1 MAKGM
6 YTAEENVRML
16 IALLKKYNIKR
27 VIASPGTK
35 NISFIGSI
43 QYDDFFEIYSVSDER
58 SAAYMAC
65 GMAAETKEPVCLS
78 CTGATASRNYIPGL
92 TEAYYRKLPVIAI
105 TSCGS
110 QNAIGQNVEQ
120 VIDRRNQ
127 LNDMVCFSTHLP
139 PIDNDD
145 DRWGCEIN
153 INKALIAAR
162 RHGGGPVHINLES
175 TTGRK
180 FTESELPDTRK
191 IDYYTYTDLGALP
204 KVSEGKVA
212 IYIGNHEEMSGELQ
226 DSITRFCAKYNAVVL
241 CGRTSNYFGKYRIL
255 PSLVIKQDS
264 YKSEVADIDLLIH
277 IGNVSGDQFRLKPKK
292 VWRVNPDGEIRDT
305 YKKLSAVFELDEKC
319 FFDSYVK
326 AAEGRADQDDYYQ
339 KWAAEVAR
347 FESNLPELPFSNI
360 WIAQQTMKRL
370 PDQSV
375 IHMGILNSLR
385 SWDYVDSENPFPGYS
400 NTGGFG
406 IDGGISSAIGG
417 ALANPERP
425 HFCFIGDLAFFY
437 DMNSLGNRHV
447 PDNIKILLVNNG
459 RGAEFRKYNH
469 PGSAFG
475 EDADWF
481 MAAGGHFGS
490 QSPDL
495 VKHFAEDLGFEYYTA
510 DSKEEYAKTID
521 AFINSTHKAVFEVFT
536 DYSEDSNAIKMINN
550 LDSNKMSGTKNLA
563 KTILGDKGVKKIKS
577 ILHKK

>member
-6 YTAEENVRML
+6 YTVEENTRML

-65 GMAAETKEPVCLS
+65 GMAAETHEPVCLS

-110 QNAIGQNVEQ
+110 QNAIGHNIEQ
-120 VIDRRNQ
+120 VIDRRSQ
-127 LNDMVCFSTHLP
+127 LNDMVCFSTNLP
-139 PIDNDD
+139 VINSDD
-145 DRWGCEIN
+145 DRWGCEIS
-153 INKALIAAR
+153 INKALIATK
-162 RHGGGPVHINLES
+162 RHGGGPVHINLQS
-175 TTGRK
+175 ITGK
-180 FTESELPDTRK
+180 NFTECTLPDTRK
-191 IDYYTYTDLGALP
+191 IDYYTYTDLGVLP
-204 KVSEGKVA
+204 KIGDGKVA
-212 IYIGNHEEMSGELQ
+212 IYIGNHEELSEELQ
-226 DSITRFCAKYNAVVL
+226 ESITKFCAKYNSVVL
-241 CGRTSNYFGKYRIL
+241 CGRTSNYFGKYRIV
-255 PSLVIKQDS
+255 PSLIIKQDS

-277 IGNVSGDQFRLKPKK
+277 IGNVSGDQFRLRPKT

-305 YKKLSAVFELDEKC
+305 FKTLKAVFELDEQS
-319 FFDSYVK
+319 FFDNYIRDAVDRT
-326 AAEGRADQDDYYQ
+326 EQDEYYQ
-339 KWAAEVAR
+339 KWAAELNH
-347 FESNLPELPFSNI
+347 FESILPELPFSNI
-360 WIAQQTMKRL
+360 WIAQQTISRL

-385 SWDYVDSENPFPGYS
+385 SWDYFDSEKTLPGYS

-406 IDGGISSAIGG
+406 IDGGISTTIGG
-417 ALANPERP
+417 ALVNPNKV

-447 PDNIKILLVNNG
+447 PENVKILLVNNG

-490 QSPDL
+490 QSPEL
-495 VKHFAEDLGFEYYTA
+495 VKHFAQDLGFEYYSA
-510 DSKEEYAKTID
+510 ESKEEYEMNID
-521 AFINSTHKAVFEVFT
+521 AFIQNTHKAVFEVFT
-536 DYSEDSNAIKMINN
+536 DYREDGNAIKMINN
-550 LDSNKMSGTKNLA
+550 LDSNKLAGTKSFTKSL
-563 KTILGDKGVKKIKS
+563 LGDKGVKKIKS
-577 ILHKK
+577 ILKK

>member
-1 MAKGM
+1 MSKGM
-6 YTAEENVRML
+6 YTIEENTRML

-105 TSCGS
+105 TSGGS
-110 QNAIGQNVEQ
+110 QNTIGHNIEQ

-127 LNDMVCFSTHLP
+127 LNDMVCFSTNLP
-139 PIDNDD
+139 TIDSDD
-145 DRWGCEIN
+145 DRWGCEIS
-153 INKALIAAR
+153 INKALIATK

-180 FTESELPDTRK
+180 FTERELPDTRK
-191 IDYYTYTDLGALP
+191 IDYYTYTDLNALP
-204 KVSEGKVA
+204 GISEGKVA
-212 IYIGNHEEMSGELQ
+212 VYVGNHEEMSEELQ
-226 DSITRFCAKYNAVVL
+226 DSITQFCAKYNAVVL
-241 CGRTSNYFGKYRIL
+241 CGRTGNYFGKYRVL
-255 PSLVIKQDS
+255 PTLVLKQES
-264 YKSEVADIDLLIH
+264 YKSDVTDIDLMIH
-277 IGNVSGDQFRLKPKK
+277 IGNVSGDQFRLRPKK
-292 VWRVNPDGEIRDT
+292 IWRVNPDGEIRDT
-305 YKKLSAVFELDEKC
+305 YRKLSAVFELDELS
-319 FFDSYVK
+319 FFNSYVK
-326 AAEGRADQDDYYQ
+326 AAEGKAEQSDYYQ
-339 KWAAEVAR
+339 KWVEEVNHLEA
-347 FESNLPELPFSNI
+347 NLPELPFSNI
-360 WIAQQTMKRL
+360 WVAQHTMSRL

-375 IHMGILNSLR
+375 LHMGILNSLR
-385 SWDYVDSENPFPGYS
+385 SWNCFDSEKPFPGYS

-406 IDGGISSAIGG
+406 IDGGISTTIGG
-417 ALANPERP
+417 ALVNPGKT

-447 PDNIKILLVNNG
+447 PENVKILLVNNG

-475 EDADWF
+475 DDADWF
-481 MAAGGHFGS
+481 IAAGGHFGN
-490 QSPDL
+490 QSPEL
-495 VKHFAEDLGFEYYTA
+495 VKHFAEDLGFEYYSA
-510 DSKEEYAKTID
+510 ESKEEFEKSVDGFIKTP
-521 AFINSTHKAVFEVFT
+521 HKAVFEVFT
-536 DYSEDSNAIKMINN
+536 DYSEESNAIKMLYN
-550 LDSNKMSGTKNLA
+550 LDSNVRPGMKDLA
-563 KTILGDKGVKKIKS
+563 KNVLGDKGVKKIKS
-577 ILHKK
+577 IFHKK